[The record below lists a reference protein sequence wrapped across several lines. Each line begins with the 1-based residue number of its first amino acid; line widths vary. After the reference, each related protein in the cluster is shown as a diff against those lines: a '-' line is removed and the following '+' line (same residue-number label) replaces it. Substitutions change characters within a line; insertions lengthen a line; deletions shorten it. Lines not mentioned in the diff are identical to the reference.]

1 MQSSS
6 SLTRFLTA
14 QEGAFDT
21 ACAELEAGRKR
32 SHWIWY
38 VLPQLRGLGRSP
50 TAEFYGI
57 ADAQEARAYL
67 ADPVLGPRLRR
78 CVTLLL
84 QHRDKPIRS
93 ILGAPDDLKS
103 RSCLTLFEAVA
114 DDPHDRALFA
124 QALDAFHEG
133 GRDARTLA
141 MLEGELLEPP
151 STRQSTPPADPAGG
165 NRGGG

>member
-32 SHWIWY
+32 SHWIWF

-67 ADPVLGPRLRR
+67 ADPVLVPRLRQ

-84 QHRDKPIRS
+84 RHRDKPIRS
-93 ILGAPDDLKS
+93 ILGSPDDLKS

-114 DDPHDRALFA
+114 DDPRDRALFA
-124 QALDAFHEG
+124 QALDTFHG
-133 GRDARTLA
+133 GARDARTLA
-141 MLEGELLEPP
+141 MLEGE
-151 STRQSTPPADPAGG
+151 
-165 NRGGG
+165 RGG